1 MNGDEVFER
10 TAQKYADCR
19 TYSDSG
25 RVESNL
31 GVMTFK
37 TTFVRPNLFK
47 FEFSHETE
55 EQGKSGIIWSDG
67 NEFFT
72 SYNHELDHVPCDNI
86 SSLFVEI
93 GLAAQPVS
101 YLVPMILLP
110 DYADAHA
117 LANGAPYTTAEHTS
131 IADRSCHRIKSSPA
145 PYASNPGSTYVADL
159 LIDSLGY
166 KLRRMI
172 VDYGEDL
179 KAQVIFTDVS
189 FDREISEDVFNL
201 KHR

>member
-25 RVESNL
+25 RIESNL

-37 TTFVRPNLFK
+37 TFFVRPLLFK
-47 FEFSHETE
+47 FEFSHESE

-72 SYNHELDHVPCDNI
+72 SYNHDLDHVPCDNI

-93 GLAAQPVS
+93 GLAAQPAS
-101 YLVPMILLP
+101 YLVPMMLAP
-110 DYADAHA
+110 DYVDANSLSNA
-117 LANGAPYTTAEHTS
+117 GPYVSTEHTS
-131 IADRSCHRIKSSPA
+131 IADRSCHRIKSTKPEFL
-145 PYASNPGSTYVADL
+145 YVADL

-172 VDYGEDL
+172 LEYQSEL

-201 KHR
+201 LRNGSAI